1 MKMKF
6 LIPVNEAED
15 GETITVMSVDVGE
28 VSMRVAKRKLRTVFT
43 VWQIPK
49 FLQKKL
55 IKELCY

>member
-1 MKMKF
+1 MKF

-15 GETITVMSVDVGE
+15 GETITVMSVDVGN
-28 VSMRVAKRKLRTVFT
+28 VSMRVAKRKLRKVFT
-43 VWQIPK
+43 VWQIPT